1 MVAARTPNV
10 TVGPTLLSS
19 ASNTST
25 RKRAA
30 RGKTAR
36 RGWESRLRPEL
47 EPRVVA
53 DRRQAGS
60 LLLPTPL
67 VVGETVASIPAGRVM
82 TVTQLRSELARRFD
96 ADRTCPLMAGIFL
109 NVLAGVVAEDLGQGK
124 APRWPIW
131 RVVRDDGALPPK
143 WPLDAL
149 YRATVLRQEGIRL
162 THRHGHWTAL
172 DTQRS

>member
-1 MVAARTPNV
+1 MVAARTTNV
-10 TVGPTLLSS
+10 TGGPALLSS
-19 ASNTST
+19 ASGSST
-25 RKRAA
+25 RPAA
-30 RGKTAR
+30 RDKAAR

-47 EPRVVA
+47 EPRVVT

-67 VVGETVASIPAGRVM
+67 LVGEVVASVPAGRVM
-82 TVTQLRSELARRFD
+82 TITQLRSELARRFE
-96 ADRTCPLMAGIFL
+96 ADRTCPLMTGIFL
-109 NVLAGVVAEDLGQGK
+109 TVLAGVVAEDLGQRR

-149 YRATVLRQEGIRL
+149 YRATMLRQEGVRL
-162 THRHGHWTAL
+162 THRNGHWAAL